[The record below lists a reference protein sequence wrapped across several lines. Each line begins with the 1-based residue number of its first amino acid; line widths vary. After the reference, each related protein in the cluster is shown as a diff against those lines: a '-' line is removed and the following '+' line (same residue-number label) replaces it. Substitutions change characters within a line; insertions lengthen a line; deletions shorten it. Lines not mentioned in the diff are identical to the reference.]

1 MKLLDFIIYSVAIGA
16 TIAFIYIV
24 WSYGKG
30 LKKSPRDLWILFAT
44 KIVEYTAYG
53 AMNMTFILWLSADCG
68 LGDIEAGLFI
78 TTWGIGLSLVGM
90 VAGAMVDAIGI
101 RKTLLISIVLLI
113 FSRFFMFWV
122 TNPTLV
128 MILGFIPLAL
138 GFAIVGPVVSVGIK
152 KYTTKE
158 GATLG
163 FGLFYVL
170 MNLAFAIGGWLFDK
184 IRNLSG
190 KDPVTGKVIENAKH
204 TVPILNLELSSYQ
217 LILFIGFL
225 LTFITLLLVL
235 FLREGVEMDGENV
248 KITPPVK
255 KYEGTAIVV
264 LVKTAKNAF
273 LDTAKILKSVVNEK
287 TFWGFMFMLSILV
300 PVRLVF
306 YHFHYTFPK
315 YGIRVLG
322 DGAKIGSIYG
332 VLNPVLI
339 IFLVPLVAALTKKI
353 SSYKMLTIGTIISSL
368 AVFIAVLPGSIFKP
382 LINTWFGEAIFVRWL
397 GVVPDMHSL
406 MGGKI
411 LSLGI
416 LMSSSVSFVTDFLG
430 SMYNVLFGNQI
441 IIKLS
446 EIIPNIESV
455 KTIFISP
462 VYLPLMFFI
471 VVFTIGEAIWS
482 PRLMQ
487 FTVEIAPKGKEGT
500 YLALSILPFFVA
512 KLIAGPLSGWLVKQY
527 TPMIDKLDETGAVIK
542 DAAGKT
548 VQIVGDIS
556 QHHMVWIW
564 IGGMA
569 VISPICLLL
578 LKKLF
583 DKHGDDKK
591 EEVKPA

>member
-16 TIAFIYIV
+16 TIAFVYIV

-225 LTFITLLLVL
+225 LTFITLILVL

-264 LVKTAKNAF
+264 LIKTAKNAF
-273 LDTAKILKSVVNEK
+273 LDTAKILKSVVSEK

-339 IFLVPLVAALTKKI
+339 IFLVPLVAALTKKV
-353 SSYKMLTIGTIISSL
+353 SSYRMLTIGTIISSL

-397 GVVPDMHSL
+397 GVAPNVESL
-406 MGGKI
+406 AT
-411 LSLGI
+411 L
-416 LMSSSVSFVTDFLG
+416 D
-430 SMYNVLFGNQI
+430 
-441 IIKLS
+441 
-446 EIIPNIESV
+446 
-455 KTIFISP
+455 ISP

-569 VISPICLLL
+569 IISPICLLL

>member
-101 RKTLLISIVLLI
+101 KKTLLISIVLLI

-122 TNPTLV
+122 TNPILV

-184 IRNLSG
+184 VRNLSG
-190 KDPVTGKVIENAKH
+190 KDPATGKVIENAKH
-204 TVPILNLELSSYQ
+204 TIPILNLELSSYQ

-225 LTFITLLLVL
+225 LTFVTLILVL

-255 KYEGTAIVV
+255 KYEGTAIAV
-264 LVKTAKNAF
+264 LLKTAKNAF
-273 LDTAKILKSVVNEK
+273 LDTAKILKSVVSEK
-287 TFWGFMFMLSILV
+287 AFWSFMFMLSILV

-339 IFLVPLVAALTKKI
+339 IFLVPLVAALTKKV
-353 SSYKMLTIGTIISSL
+353 SSYKMLTIGTIISSG

-382 LINTWFGEAIFVRWL
+382 LINTWFGEAVFVRWL
-397 GVVPDMHSL
+397 GVAPNVESL
-406 MGGKI
+406 ATM
-411 LSLGI
+411 
-416 LMSSSVSFVTDFLG
+416 D
-430 SMYNVLFGNQI
+430 
-441 IIKLS
+441 
-446 EIIPNIESV
+446 
-455 KTIFISP
+455 ISP

-471 VVFTIGEAIWS
+471 IVFTIGEAIWS

-512 KLIAGPLSGWLVKQY
+512 KLVAGPLSGWLVKQY
-527 TPMIDKLDETGAVIK
+527 TPMIDKLDEAGNIVK
-542 DAAGKT
+542 DTAGKT